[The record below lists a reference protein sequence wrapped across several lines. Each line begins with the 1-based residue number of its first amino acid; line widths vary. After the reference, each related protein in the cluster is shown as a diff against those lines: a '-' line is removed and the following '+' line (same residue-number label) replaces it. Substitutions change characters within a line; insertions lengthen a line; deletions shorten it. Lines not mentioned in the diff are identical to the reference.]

1 MPSDQLS
8 AALADRYRID
18 RELGVGGMAT
28 VYLAHDLKHDRDVAI
43 KVLHPDLAAA
53 LGAERF
59 LTEIRT
65 TANLQHPHILPL
77 HDSGEAGGFL
87 FYVMPFIDGE
97 TLRARLTRMRL
108 LPIPEAMLIAREVAD
123 ALAYAHG
130 RGVIHRDIKP
140 ENILLQGGHALV
152 ADFGIALAV
161 QSAGGSRMTQTGLSL
176 GTPQYMSPEQAM
188 GERATDART
197 DVYALGAVTYE
208 MLTGDPPFTGST
220 VQAIVAKV
228 LTDRPTPIRTTR
240 DTVPAHVEA
249 AVMTALAK
257 LPADRFEGA
266 KAFADALGDARFTS
280 STGSPAMTTHGAPSG
295 AVPRSARLMLL
306 GAAVV
311 VIASVAVAAWA
322 LRRGG
327 AEASAPAL
335 QLALEVPNS
344 NPKLDQFAISN
355 DGTRFAFSTDEGI
368 ALRDVAQREYLMLPN
383 TENGES
389 PSFSLDG
396 EWIVYQAN
404 GRLRKVPVAGGSATP
419 VIAGDSIRAGRV
431 IWGADGTMAF
441 ETGGHLDIIS
451 PSGVLRA
458 LPKTLGGASPHLMPD
473 GRGVLYVNEQSG
485 SKLYYYDFKADTAVL
500 LLNDA
505 SEGQYLETGHIV
517 YGSILSGLYA
527 IRFDPTKRAIEG
539 TPIPVV
545 LDVQAN
551 GRVTPFAI
559 SASGTLVYRAGV
571 EPESRIAVRDP
582 SGRIDTLP
590 LAPKTLSYL
599 RFSPDGKQLAL
610 TVGSARG
617 TNRHTALFDFAR
629 GMLTRFTLEG
639 GGHSPIWS
647 PDGTRLAFTMEGAT
661 TDAEDMAV
669 QRVDGSRPPTLMRR
683 MPNDQHATAWPNE
696 TTLVFSNN
704 SAPRALGG
712 ALGGGITGL
721 LNPVTGGNPRVYLSA
736 VWGEF
741 EATVSPD
748 GQWIAYTSRET
759 GRAEIQ
765 VRRFTQPEP
774 TGKWNVTAT
783 GAHLPRWSGDGRTLY
798 FINSDQTEVQAVAV
812 TPGAEFTVGAVRTIM
827 SGKEIGQGWD
837 VDRSSG
843 RIAVTVP
850 VTQAGVRMVVIQH
863 WLEGF
868 KRKVAQAG
876 AAK

>member
-1 MPSDQLS
+1 MRLRDALS
-8 AALADRYRID
+8 DRYLLE
-18 RELGVGGMAT
+18 RELGAGGMAT
-28 VYLAHDLKHDRDVAI
+28 VYLAHDLKHARDVAI

-59 LTEIRT
+59 LAEIRT

-97 TLRARLTRMRL
+97 TLRARLTRTRL

-161 QSAGGSRMTQTGLSL
+161 QSAGGARMTQTGLSL

-240 DTVPAHVEA
+240 DTVPAYVEA

-266 KAFADALGDARFTS
+266 RAFADALGDARFTS
-280 STGSPAMTTHGAPSG
+280 STGAPAGTTHDARRG
-295 AVPRSARLMLL
+295 AVPRSARLMLV
-306 GAAVV
+306 GASA
-311 VIASVAVAAWA
+311 IALSSVAVAVWA
-322 LRRGG
+322 LRRGD
-327 AEASAPAL
+327 AEASAPAV
-335 QLALEVPNS
+335 QLSLEVPNA

-355 DGTRFAFSTDEGI
+355 DGTRFAFSTNEGI
-368 ALRDVAQREYLMLPN
+368 ALRDVGQRDYRMLPN
-383 TENGES
+383 TESGES
-389 PSFSLDG
+389 PSFSPDG
-396 EWIVYQAN
+396 EWIVYEAN
-404 GRLRKVPVAGGSATP
+404 GRLRKVPVAGGSAVP
-419 VIAGDSIRAGRV
+419 VIGGDSIRSGRV
-431 IWGADGTMAF
+431 TWGAGGTMAF

-458 LPKTLGGASPHLMPD
+458 LPKTQGGASPHLMPD

-527 IRFDPTKRAIEG
+527 IRFDPTKRAVEG

-545 LDVQAN
+545 LDVQAD
-551 GRVTPFAI
+551 GHVSPFAI
-559 SASGTLVYRAGV
+559 SASGTLIYRAGV
-571 EPESRIAVRDP
+571 DPEARVALRDP

-590 LAPKTLSYL
+590 LAPKTLSYV
-599 RFSPDGKQLAL
+599 RVSPDGKRLAL

-629 GMLTRFTLEG
+629 GTLTRFTIEG

-647 PDGTRLAFTMEGAT
+647 PDGTRLAFTVERPT
-661 TDAEDMAV
+661 TDAEDLAV
-669 QRVDGSRPPTLMRR
+669 QPVDGSRPPMLMSR
-683 MPNDQHATAWPNE
+683 MPNDQHATAWPND

-704 SAPRALGG
+704 AAPRTLGG
-712 ALGGGITGL
+712 ALSGGNTAL
-721 LNPVTGGNPRVYLSA
+721 VNPATGGNPRNYLA
-736 VWGEF
+736 AAWGEF

-748 GQWIAYTSRET
+748 GQWIAYTTRET
-759 GRAEIQ
+759 GRNEIQ

-774 TGKWNVTAT
+774 TGKWKVTTT
-783 GAHLPRWSGDGRTLY
+783 GAHLPRWSGDGRTLF
-798 FINSDQTEVQAVAV
+798 FINGDQTEVQAVAV
-812 TPGAEFTVGAVRTIM
+812 TPGAEFTVGPVRTIM

-837 VDRSSG
+837 VDRTSG

-850 VTQAGVRMVVIQH
+850 VTLAGVRMVVIQH
-863 WLEGF
+863 WLDAF

-876 AAK
+876 TAK